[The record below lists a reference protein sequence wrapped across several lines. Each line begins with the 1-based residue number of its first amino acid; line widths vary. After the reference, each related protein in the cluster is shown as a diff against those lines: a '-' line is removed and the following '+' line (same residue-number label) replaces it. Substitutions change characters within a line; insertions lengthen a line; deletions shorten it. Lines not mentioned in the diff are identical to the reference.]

1 MLRRLLVPIGVVEHK
16 LMVLDVL
23 GDAIYFDL
31 GLMHLNM
38 RVEATNSVNFALDCL
53 LFEKRPFTHTD
64 ANIHLV

>member
-1 MLRRLLVPIGVVEHK
+1 MLRCLLVPIGVVKHK

-23 GDAIYFDL
+23 CDAIYFDL

-53 LFEKRPFTHTD
+53 LFKKRPFTHTD